1 VFEHDG
7 ATPPVPQQLYGVPEA
22 VQNELMPVHVPAFA
36 PVQQLSGAPEAV
48 QNALAPHKPLAY
60 TTVMTL
66 LERLLR
72 KGAVT
77 REKHGRHFV
86 YAPAVTRETLRRVA
100 VRQLADAFFDGSE
113 TSLIRYLENNG
124 GPPPSMADVLCE

>member
-1 VFEHDG
+1 M
-7 ATPPVPQQLYGVPEA
+7 PPPL
-22 VQNELMPVHVPAFA
+22 ELQCLKVLWARGEGNVGD
-36 PVQQLSGAPEAV
+36 VQQ
-48 QNALAPHKPLAY
+48 ALAPQKPLAY

-77 REKHGRHFV
+77 RQKHGRHFV
-86 YAPAVTRETLRRVA
+86 YAPAVTKETLRRVA

-113 TSLIRYLENNG
+113 AALVRYLEAGG
-124 GPPPSMADVLCE
+124 GPPPSMADVLYD

>member
-1 VFEHDG
+1 MTGNGKAREM
-7 ATPPVPQQLYGVPEA
+7 PPPL
-22 VQNELMPVHVPAFA
+22 ELQCLNALWAMGEGNV
-36 PVQQLSGAPEAV
+36 GDV

-86 YAPAVTRETLRRVA
+86 YAPAVTREALRRVA

-113 TSLIRYLENNG
+113 TSLVRYLENNG

>member
-1 VFEHDG
+1 VTSNGKAREM
-7 ATPPVPQQLYGVPEA
+7 PPPL
-22 VQNELMPVHVPAFA
+22 ELQCLKVLWVLGEGNVSD
-36 PVQQLSGAPEAV
+36 VQQ
-48 QNALAPHKPLAY
+48 ALAPHKPLAY

-86 YAPAVTRETLRRVA
+86 YAPAVTEETLRRVA
-100 VRQLADAFFDGSE
+100 VRQLADAFFEGSE
-113 TSLIRYLENNG
+113 TALARYLETSG
-124 GPPPSMADVLCE
+124 GRAPSMADVLFD